1 MEQPF
6 IETQLNTFEGVPVR
20 LGIDEAGR
28 GPVLGHLNYA
38 CFYCPYENE
47 LLLKE
52 LEVDDSKKLTE
63 DQRHA
68 MYKAIKSRPD
78 AFGYMVHGT
87 PPQHLS
93 ACMLRRNKY
102 NLNEISHDTAMWMIR
117 QVQAAGVNVKQVFVD
132 TVGRPGPYQTK
143 LQAAFPTMEVTVAEK
158 ADSLYP
164 VVSAASIC
172 AKVTRDRLLKE
183 WRPDTALSSCSS
195 SEPPEVGSG
204 YPGGEPP
211 LAPPPLGA
219 AFCKRWSRCCLMV
232 LVCKDPSTKKFLDDH
247 FDKLF
252 GYPTLVRF
260 SWATAKDRIA
270 NDGHAVDW
278 FDADEENKK
287 SGVGEDRGAQ
297 SSIRSFFGVN
307 KVMAQTSRKTG
318 NGGASGNEIDSS
330 RPVKVLP
337 RSLRFLSRNR
347 LQAVTEFY

>member
-204 YPGGEPP
+204 YPG
-211 LAPPPLGA
+211 
-219 AFCKRWSRCCLMV
+219 
-232 LVCKDPSTKKFLDDH
+232 DPSTKKFLDDH